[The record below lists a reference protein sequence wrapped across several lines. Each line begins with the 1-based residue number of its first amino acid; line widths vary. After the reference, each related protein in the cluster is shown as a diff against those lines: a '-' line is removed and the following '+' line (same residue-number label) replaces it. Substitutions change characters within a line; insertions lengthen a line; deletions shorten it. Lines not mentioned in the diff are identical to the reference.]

1 MKHIPFMRLRRF
13 CSALLVGALA
23 LCSSTAGGQLAPAF
37 NRALLDEHNAAR
49 TDPAGYA
56 AHLEALL
63 PHFDGSILRRPGS
76 RVGLQ
81 TNEGPNAVREA
92 IRALRQQTPLPTLA
106 WADGLALA
114 ARDHV
119 RDQGPSGATGHDGRD
134 GSSMDSRIRRYG
146 AWNGSAA
153 ENIDYGSANARDVL
167 ISLIVDDGV
176 PSRGHRRNIFNPNLR
191 VMGGACGPHTRYREM
206 CVLDYAGGFTPT
218 SQKGKKR

>member
-1 MKHIPFMRLRRF
+1 MRLGRF
-13 CSALLVGALA
+13 CSALLLGALA
-23 LCSSTAGGQLAPAF
+23 LFCGKVDAQLAPAF
-37 NRALLDEHNAAR
+37 DRALLDEHNAAR

-63 PHFDGSILRRPGS
+63 PYFEGSILRRPGS
-76 RVGLQ
+76 RAGLQ
-81 TNEGPNAVREA
+81 TNEGSTAVREA
-92 IRALRQQTPLPTLA
+92 IRALRQQAPLPPLE

-119 RDQGPSGATGHDGRD
+119 RDQGPSGATGHDGTD
-134 GSSMDSRIRRYG
+134 GSSMDGRVRRYG
-146 AWNGSAA
+146 AWNGTAA

-191 VMGGACGPHTRYREM
+191 VMGGACGPHTRYRRM
-206 CVLDYAGGFTPT
+206 CVLDYAGEFTPT
-218 SQKGKKR
+218 SRKGKKR

>member
-1 MKHIPFMRLRRF
+1 MRLGPF
-13 CSALLVGALA
+13 CSAFLFGALA
-23 LCSSTAGGQLAPAF
+23 LFPCKAGAQLAPAF
-37 NRALLDEHNAAR
+37 DRALLAEHNAAR

-56 AHLEALL
+56 EHLEALL

-76 RVGLQ
+76 RAGLQ

-92 IRALRQQTPLPTLA
+92 IRALRQQAPLPALE
-106 WADGLALA
+106 WADGLAQA

-119 RDQGPSGATGHDGRD
+119 RDQGPSGATGHDGND
-134 GSSMDSRIRRYG
+134 GSSMDVRIRRYG
-146 AWNGSAA
+146 AWNGSSA

-176 PSRGHRRNIFNPNLR
+176 PSRGHRRTIFNPNLL
-191 VMGGACGPHTRYREM
+191 VMGAACGPHTRYRRM
-206 CVLDYAGGFTPT
+206 CVVDYARGFTPT